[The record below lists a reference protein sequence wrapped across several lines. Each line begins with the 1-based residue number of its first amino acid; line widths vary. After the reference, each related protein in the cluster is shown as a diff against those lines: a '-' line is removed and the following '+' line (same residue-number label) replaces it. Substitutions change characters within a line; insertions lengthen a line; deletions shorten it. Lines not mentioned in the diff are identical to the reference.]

1 PIQIETGDR
10 TGIFFYYVNQLQL
23 HYLFGEFETAV
34 ETVNRFQ
41 EYEEAGMALPPNVPL
56 YLYDSLARLALYST
70 VTKAERLQFLR
81 QVTKN
86 QKKLKKWADFAP
98 MNSLHKWNLVE
109 AERNRVLGK
118 HTEAITYYDCAIS
131 GAKENDYLNEEA
143 LANELA
149 AKFYLEWDKQKIAA
163 SYMQEAYYCYSR
175 WGSSA
180 KTDDLEKSYP
190 DLLRPIFDQT
200 TQILNPLETLATIT
214 APNFSIH
221 SSTARD
227 STSSTS
233 INVVLDF
240 AAIIKA
246 SQTLSSTIELTE
258 LLQQLTQII
267 LQNSGG
273 DYCALILPDTD
284 KKWSVKAIATPDTIE
299 LCSQLIDDNP
309 NLPVKLINYV
319 KNTQK
324 LTVIDNLETDL
335 PVIDEYFD
343 KEQPSSILCLPI
355 LTQGHLGGILYL
367 KNSLTSGVF
376 SSNRLLILNF
386 LSTQAAISLENA
398 RLYQQAQIYTQ
409 QLEESQLQI
418 VQNDKMAT
426 LGNLVAGVAHE
437 VNNPIGFLT
446 GSISNAKEYLQ
457 DLFAHLELYQQEYPE
472 MNEEIQENAENIDL
486 EFVLEDLPK
495 LLNAMKAATERIT
508 SISTSLRTFSRADTE
523 HKVTAN
529 LHDGIDSTLL
539 ILKYRLKANNNRPAI
554 ILNQE
559 YGEIPEIECFP
570 GQLNQVFMNILANAI
585 DMFDEMALT
594 RTYKEIEANPQTITI
609 RTEIVANKVY
619 IYIRDNGKGMSE
631 ELKKNIFKNLFTTK
645 AVGKGTGL
653 GLAIAKQIVIEKHDG
668 KIEVNSILGEGTE
681 FIMSIPIN

>member
-1 PIQIETGDR
+1 
-10 TGIFFYYVNQLQL
+10 
-23 HYLFGEFETAV
+23 
-34 ETVNRFQ
+34 
-41 EYEEAGMALPPNVPL
+41 M
-56 YLYDSLARLALYST
+56 
-70 VTKAERLQFLR
+70 
-81 QVTKN
+81 
-86 QKKLKKWADFAP
+86 
-98 MNSLHKWNLVE
+98 
-109 AERNRVLGK
+109 
-118 HTEAITYYDCAIS
+118 
-131 GAKENDYLNEEA
+131 
-143 LANELA
+143 
-149 AKFYLEWDKQKIAA
+149 
-163 SYMQEAYYCYSR
+163 
-175 WGSSA
+175 
-180 KTDDLEKSYP
+180 
-190 DLLRPIFDQT
+190 
-200 TQILNPLETLATIT
+200 
-214 APNFSIH
+214 
-221 SSTARD
+221 
-227 STSSTS
+227 
-233 INVVLDF
+233 
-240 AAIIKA
+240 
-246 SQTLSSTIELTE
+246 
-258 LLQQLTQII
+258 
-267 LQNSGG
+267 
-273 DYCALILPDTD
+273 
-284 KKWSVKAIATPDTIE
+284 
-299 LCSQLIDDNP
+299 
-309 NLPVKLINYV
+309 
-319 KNTQK
+319 
-324 LTVIDNLETDL
+324 
-335 PVIDEYFD
+335 
-343 KEQPSSILCLPI
+343 
-355 LTQGHLGGILYL
+355 

-472 MNEEIQENAENIDL
+472 MNEEIQENAEDIDL
-486 EFVLEDLPK
+486 EFLLEDLPK

-554 ILNQE
+554 IINQE

-594 RTYKEIEANPQTITI
+594 RTYKEIEANPQKITI

-653 GLAIAKQIVIEKHDG
+653 GLAIAKQIVVEKHYG